1 MKHIE
6 KAWPSSPISLLF
18 PPCDTKK
25 LVKLEGDRRPWIL
38 SLSQFRSEKNQ
49 ELQIK
54 CFAKLLEMN
63 LQNKSAIRLIIAGGC
78 RNDEDRERVEY
89 LKNLCLHLRI
99 SEFVQF
105 EVELSHDR
113 IVSLLSS
120 CKIGLHTMIDEHF
133 GISIVEFMSS
143 GLLTIANNSGGPKS
157 DIIDDGINGWLASS
171 EQEYAERLKEALE
184 LSEENTTLIQS
195 NARDKCEIFSNE
207 AFIRGFLEVVI

>member
-1 MKHIE
+1 MRHIE
-6 KAWPSSPISLLF
+6 EAWPQTPISLLF

-25 LVKLEGDRRPWIL
+25 LVKIEGDRKPWIL
-38 SLSQFRSEKNQ
+38 SLSQFRPEKNH
-49 ELQIK
+49 EFQIK

-63 LQNKSAIRLIIAGGC
+63 VQNKSEIRLIIAGGC
-78 RNDEDRERVEY
+78 RNEEDNERVEY
-89 LKNLCLHLRI
+89 LKGLCHKLNI

-113 IVSLLSS
+113 IVSLFSS

-143 GLLTIANNSGGPKS
+143 GLLTIANNSGGPKC

-184 LSEENTTLIQS
+184 LSTEKTKLIQS
-195 NARDKCEIFSNE
+195 KARAKCEMFSNE
-207 AFIRGFLEVVI
+207 AFIRGFLEVTI